1 MNFLAHIAL
10 SGPREYVMM
19 GNFTGDYPKGKL
31 TANRFAVWPPDYLLG
46 VKLHRFIDDFTDT
59 HPTVLTAKRFLGQ
72 THPKVAGVAI
82 DIFFDY
88 FLANRFAQFYGED
101 LGIFARRSYEIIF
114 RHRNLIP
121 SAMLPM
127 AEAMVKHDW
136 LTNYRTVGG
145 IERACSGLA
154 RRYAFMSGIQG
165 AELEM
170 ILNQSVYEAAFLE
183 FYPELQKATEA
194 FLAEN

>member
-19 GNFTGDYPKGKL
+19 GNFTGDYPKGNL
-31 TANRFAVWPPDYLLG
+31 TPKRFAALPPDYLLG

-88 FLANRFAQFYGED
+88 FLANRFEHFHGED
-101 LGIFARRSYEIIF
+101 LAIFAKRSYEIII
-114 RHRNLIP
+114 RHRDLIP
-121 SAMLPM
+121 AAMLPM

-136 LTNYRTVGG
+136 LANYRTVGG

-154 RRYAFMSGIQG
+154 RRYAFMVGIQG
-165 AELEM
+165 AEVEM
-170 ILNQSVYEAAFLE
+170 VLNQSVYEAAFVE
-183 FYPELQKATEA
+183 FYPKLQAATET
-194 FLAEN
+194 FLSEN